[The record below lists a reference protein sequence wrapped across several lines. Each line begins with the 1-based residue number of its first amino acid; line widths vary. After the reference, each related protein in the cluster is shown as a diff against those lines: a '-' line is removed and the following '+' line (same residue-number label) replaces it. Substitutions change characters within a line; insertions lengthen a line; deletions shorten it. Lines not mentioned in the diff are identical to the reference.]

1 MTGFPG
7 HRRAWTQT
15 EGERCRAVLSGEG
28 LLSAPRH
35 TEHTVVWRPRNWTL
49 CKITRPEDKRNEG
62 KRFLP
67 LTEEWEIVISKL
79 GQGTDLHFQL
89 QEWIL
94 RLNSRQEEMLG
105 LDTFVFFIY
114 WELLIERYYGSGET
128 TWNSKAILRAQTL
141 QASTLTKG
149 QVHELFRVSGEVR
162 YWSIINRATMF
173 Y

>member
-35 TEHTVVWRPRNWTL
+35 TEHTIVWRPRNWTL

-105 LDTFVFFIY
+105 LDTFVFFHLLRATHWKVLWIR
-114 WELLIERYYGSGET
+114 WDHLKLKGHTESTNPAGFNSDKRPSAWALQGEWWGSLLIHY
-128 TWNSKAILRAQTL
+128 K
-141 QASTLTKG
+141 
-149 QVHELFRVSGEVR
+149 
-162 YWSIINRATMF
+162 
-173 Y
+173 